1 MLFVTNNSLYDI
13 QCFPIIQ
20 REEVRGKKRREGKGK
35 ELEKEEE
42 GSRLEG
48 EILTSR
54 AHIASSFSN
63 YFG

>member
-20 REEVRGKKRREGKGK
+20 REEGREGKGR